1 MRPAARFSSRAGAY
15 GVEKPL
21 RAAQACT
28 KAAEATKL
36 RPAHAAQLDGDNLC
50 ASLSSVLSP
59 CCQTPTATAS
69 RPAPPPAAELAPEAR
84 EQLHALLDAGRLL
97 GRLLDGLARALAGR
111 QALPSHVEALL
122 ARLFPSA
129 RTISVTLPSADGQGL
144 AVTTLLHACQPA
156 AQSGGAAH
164 HSEPLGRGVCSFHLS
179 VPPSGASL
187 RLMRALMHQ
196 LAARLR
202 LEAAEGAAA
211 ATAATPACRPP
222 MARGAAAAPRPAYAA
237 PAPSGALGHSM
248 PADCFWMSM

>member
-1 MRPAARFSSRAGAY
+1 M
-15 GVEKPL
+15 
-21 RAAQACT
+21 
-28 KAAEATKL
+28 
-36 RPAHAAQLDGDNLC
+36 
-50 ASLSSVLSP
+50 
-59 CCQTPTATAS
+59 
-69 RPAPPPAAELAPEAR
+69 
-84 EQLHALLDAGRLL
+84 
-97 GRLLDGLARALAGR
+97 
-111 QALPSHVEALL
+111 
-122 ARLFPSA
+122 
-129 RTISVTLPSADGQGL
+129 
-144 AVTTLLHACQPA
+144 TTLLHACQPA

-211 ATAATPACRPP
+211 ATAATPACRVSASAEAPGAAQPLHVCSYSPPRAALTAPPGAHLARRASPARPRHSLAASRRRRPPPAVQPP